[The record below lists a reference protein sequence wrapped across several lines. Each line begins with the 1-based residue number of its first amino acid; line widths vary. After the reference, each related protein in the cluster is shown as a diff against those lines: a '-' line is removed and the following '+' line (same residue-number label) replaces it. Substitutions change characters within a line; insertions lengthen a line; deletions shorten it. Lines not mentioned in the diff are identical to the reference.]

1 MVKNNIAGH
10 RLWLSNSR
18 IPLLEAGTARRLNI
32 EDKISTH
39 DDPQPTSQ
47 ADQKPVSEMGYP
59 ADNLLGKE
67 LPFNIVNV
75 IEISYMNQRLLSHH
89 SLAINYKRDASKA
102 IRCTKVAQYI
112 SSTPGPRYL
121 DLESHLKQ
129 KADQHDHH
137 RYNLFNASSALLE

>member
-18 IPLLEAGTARRLNI
+18 IPLLEAGTAQHLNI

-39 DDPQPTSQ
+39 DPQPKKMIPYLHHKQTRYLVW
-47 ADQKPVSEMGYP
+47 KMGHP

-75 IEISYMNQRLLSHH
+75 VEIS
-89 SLAINYKRDASKA
+89 
-102 IRCTKVAQYI
+102 
-112 SSTPGPRYL
+112 
-121 DLESHLKQ
+121 
-129 KADQHDHH
+129 
-137 RYNLFNASSALLE
+137 